1 MGRAKQR
8 RLTEKQFRMISRA
21 LAEPRRYQILKQI
34 GECHEAM
41 PCCQLRERH
50 QVSPAT
56 LSHHLKELATAGLV
70 EIVREG
76 KFARLLVQRGVLRAY
91 LERLSKI

>member
-1 MGRAKQR
+1 
-8 RLTEKQFRMISRA
+8 MISRA

-34 GECHEAM
+34 SANGHPTACSAVLEAH
-41 PCCQLRERH
+41 R
-50 QVSPAT
+50 VSPAT
-56 LSHHLKELATAGLV
+56 ISHHLKELETAGLI

-76 KFARLLVQRGVLRAY
+76 KCANLVLQRNVWRSY